1 MNNELHYLLGIK
13 FRTLFVLAML
23 FSQISVQAQAQ
34 DRLEMDGTSII
45 GNKELPKVLYI
56 VPWKSPEPLAL
67 SAPEISSVMDEVAMP
82 VNRSG
87 FRRQIQYHQGIYPP
101 VDIQ

>member
-1 MNNELHYLLGIK
+1 MNNELHFLLGIK
-13 FRTLFVLAML
+13 FRILFVLAML
-23 FSQISVQAQAQ
+23 FSHISVHAQ

>member
-1 MNNELHYLLGIK
+1 MTKNLVQQTGYLISLII
-13 FRTLFVLAML
+13 LLMVML
-23 FSQISVQAQAQ
+23 SYPKVQAQE
-34 DRLEMDGTSII
+34 RLEMEGTSVI

-67 SAPEISSVMDEVAMP
+67 TAPEINSVMDEVATP

-87 FRRQIQYHQGIYPP
+87 FRRQIQFHKGMYPP
-101 VDIQ
+101 ADIQ